1 MTSKPGRPVTVMGLT
16 LAGAAGGA
24 VALRW
29 GSGSTEESAEFIDT
43 PEALVWVLAISVLT
57 AYWALIAGPLC

>member
-1 MTSKPGRPVTVMGLT
+1 MGLT